1 MRIDFNIDWKRT
13 LLITADV
20 VLAVYMV
27 LVLISWHK
35 PKVRDV
41 VCNKVVIR
49 IEDERDNV
57 FLDEEEVKKLLEKYD
72 LYPMLKSVSKINT
85 RDIEHR
91 LVKMPFVKTAQCHI
105 NQAGDVY
112 VAVTQRTPV
121 VRVKAESGDDYYIDD
136 NAGIMPNSQYTSDMI
151 VATGNID
158 RNYAVKYIYH
168 LARLLM
174 ADDLW
179 RNQIEQIHVLA
190 DRSIELVPRV
200 GDNIINIG
208 QLPVSND
215 SRHRAEVIEEF
226 ASKQLNRL
234 QLFYKHGLCHAGWKK
249 YDYISLE
256 FSNQI
261 VCHRRQAATD
271 RVEETLMT
279 SLPTAEAKTENSKT
293 EGNKVEGNKTEENKK
308 EGKKT
313 EEKKEKETKKTI

>member
-1 MRIDFNIDWKRT
+1 MRIDLNIDWKRT
-13 LLITADV
+13 LLISADV
-20 VLAVYMV
+20 VMAVYMV
-27 LVLISWHK
+27 LVLVSWHK
-35 PKVRDV
+35 PKEHDV

-49 IEDERDNV
+49 IEDEHDNV

-72 LYPMLKSVSKINT
+72 LYPMLKPVSKINT
-85 RDIEHR
+85 RDIERH
-91 LVKMPFVKTAQCHI
+91 LVSMPFVKTAQCHI

-121 VRVKAESGDDYYIDD
+121 VRVKADSGDDYYIDD

-158 RNYAVKYIYH
+158 RGYAVRYIYH
-168 LARLLM
+168 LASIIM

-179 RNQIEQIHVLA
+179 RNQIEQINVLP

-208 QLPVSND
+208 QLPANNNP
-215 SRHRAEVIEEF
+215 RQRAALIEEF
-226 ASKQLNRL
+226 VGRQLNRL

-261 VCHRRQAATD
+261 VCHRRQAETDIEEATPTPSPAE
-271 RVEETLMT
+271 VKEE
-279 SLPTAEAKTENSKT
+279 E
-293 EGNKVEGNKTEENKK
+293 NKTEDN
-308 EGKKT
+308 KKT
-313 EEKKEKETKKTI
+313 EDKKSEDKKTEDKKAKETKKTI

>member
-1 MRIDFNIDWKRT
+1 MHINLNIDWKRT

-20 VLAVYMV
+20 VMAVYMV
-27 LVLISWHK
+27 FVLVSWHK

-49 IEDERDNV
+49 IEDEHDNV
-57 FLDEEEVKKLLEKYD
+57 FLDEEEVKKLLGKYD
-72 LYPMLKSVSKINT
+72 LYPMLKPVSKINT
-85 RDIEHR
+85 RDIERH
-91 LVKMPFVKTAQCHI
+91 LVSMPFVKTAQCHI

-158 RNYAVKYIYH
+158 RAYAVRYIYH
-168 LARLLM
+168 VASMLM

-179 RNQIEQIHVLA
+179 RNQIEQINVLP

-208 QLPVSND
+208 QLPTNKNP
-215 SRHRAEVIEEF
+215 RQRAALIEEF
-226 ASKQLNRL
+226 VGRQLNRL

-261 VCHRRQAATD
+261 VCHRRQTATD
-271 RVEETLMT
+271 KVEEAIPAP
-279 SLPTAEAKTENSKT
+279 SPAEAKEEENKAEDKKS
-293 EGNKVEGNKTEENKK
+293 EDNKTESKK
-308 EGKKT
+308 SEEKKT
-313 EEKKEKETKKTI
+313 EEKKVKETKKTI